1 MIRKVRV
8 YPEGRNVVI
17 EVEETFDSKT
27 FEIKA
32 LEVKS
37 VEFEFISDIII
48 TYNDYRRKR
57 IELFGM
63 RRDDVME
70 VVRRIKR
77 CVSEI
82 KDRYDGVTV
91 RNSRYE
97 RDVVAEAIGTGI
109 GILVS

>member
-1 MIRKVRV
+1 
-8 YPEGRNVVI
+8 
-17 EVEETFDSKT
+17 
-27 FEIKA
+27 
-32 LEVKS
+32 
-37 VEFEFISDIII
+37 
-48 TYNDYRRKR
+48 
-57 IELFGM
+57 
-63 RRDDVME
+63 ME